1 MDKVRI
7 IVVDDSAFMRKAI
20 SDMIE
25 SEATFEVIAKFRDGR
40 ELVEK
45 VDQFKPDLITLDV
58 HMRDLD
64 GLATLKE
71 LKKQGKSYPIIMLS
85 SATTEGSEVTL
96 ECLDNGAIT
105 FITKPSGSIS
115 LDIDKVKERLIREIK
130 GITSSMRVNRPHI
143 WERQT
148 DSTVEARRSDTIR
161 ETQRSTGF
169 GTVIS
174 EKKESLIEQ
183 KSVINN
189 KPIPKNKRI
198 DAVVI
203 GASTGGP
210 KALQQVLT
218 KLPGNLGVP
227 VFVVQ
232 HMPEGFTKVFAER
245 LNKSCNMSV
254 MEAEDGMIINR
265 NTIYIAKGGSHMT
278 VGSSSK
284 IALNKEPAIWG
295 VRPAVD
301 KLFDSAVNVYGGNLL
316 SVVLTGM
323 GRDGAEGT
331 RRIKD
336 CGGITISED
345 KSTCTIYGMPKAAY
359 ETGKVDLVLPL
370 DQVCNKITQI
380 VKGI

>member
-25 SEATFEVIAKFRDGR
+25 SDADFEVVAKFRDGR

-45 VDQFKPDLITLDV
+45 VDKFKPDLITLDV

-115 LDIDKVKERLIREIK
+115 LDIDKVKERLLKEIKAIASNICEDKHCVRLSKDDCIKRTKRDLEVKDVSNNVIIREKIEIK
-130 GITSSMRVNRPHI
+130 NENR
-143 WERQT
+143 
-148 DSTVEARRSDTIR
+148 
-161 ETQRSTGF
+161 F
-169 GTVIS
+169 Y
-174 EKKESLIEQ
+174 KE
-183 KSVINN
+183 N
-189 KPIPKNKRI
+189 KLIPKNKRI
-198 DAVVI
+198 EAVVI

-210 KALQQVLT
+210 KALQEVLT
-218 KLPGNLGVP
+218 RLPGNLNVP

-245 LNKSCNMSV
+245 LNKSCNMEV
-254 MEAEDGMIINR
+254 VEAADGMAINK

-278 VGSSSK
+278 IGSSNRIS
-284 IALNKEPAIWG
+284 LNKEPSIWG

-301 KLFDSAVNVYGGNLL
+301 KLFDSAVEIYGGNLL

-331 RRIKD
+331 KRIKEN
-336 CGGITISED
+336 GGITISED

>member
-7 IVVDDSAFMRKAI
+7 IVVDDSAFMRRAI

-25 SEATFEVIAKFRDGR
+25 SDADFEVVAKFRDGR

-115 LDIDKVKERLIREIK
+115 LDIDKVNERLLSEIR
-130 GITSSMRVNRPHI
+130 GITSNIKLNRHN
-143 WERQT
+143 
-148 DSTVEARRSDTIR
+148 
-161 ETQRSTGF
+161 
-169 GTVIS
+169 TVIKKYDSYTRLKRNS
-174 EKKESLIEQ
+174 EVKDISNIVKLQEKIEVKDENSSYGGN
-183 KSVINN
+183 KS
-189 KPIPKNKRI
+189 IPKNKRI

-210 KALQQVLT
+210 KALQEVLT
-218 KLPGNLGVP
+218 RLPANLNVP

-245 LNKSCNMSV
+245 LNKSCNMEV
-254 MEAEDGMIINR
+254 VEAEDGMAINR

-278 VGSSSK
+278 VGSSNRIS
-284 IALNKEPAIWG
+284 LNKEPSIWG

-301 KLFDSAVNVYGGNLL
+301 KLFDSAVEIYGGNLL

-331 RRIKD
+331 KRIKE

-345 KSTCTIYGMPKAAY
+345 RSTCTIYGMPKAAY

-370 DQVCNKITQI
+370 DQICNKITQI
-380 VKGI
+380 VKDI

>member
-1 MDKVRI
+1 MEKVRV

-25 SEATFEVIAKFRDGR
+25 SCADFEVIAKFRDGR

-45 VDQFKPDLITLDV
+45 VDKFNPDLITLDV

-71 LKKQGKSYPIIMLS
+71 LKRMGKNYPIIMLS
-85 SATTEGSEVTL
+85 SATTEGSELTL

-115 LDIDKVKERLIREIK
+115 LDIDKVKERLIDEIK
-130 GITSSMRVNRPHI
+130 GITSNIRVNKSSNIHM
-143 WERQT
+143 RQIT
-148 DSTVEARRSDTIR
+148 SNKESEIENKIKDRRVNAQLS
-161 ETQRSTGF
+161 QRKE
-169 GTVIS
+169 INNS
-174 EKKESLIEQ
+174 EKPSPM
-183 KSVINN
+183 INN
-189 KPIPKNKRI
+189 KVIPKNKKI

-218 KLPGNLGVP
+218 KLPANLNVP

-245 LNKSCNMSV
+245 LNKVCNLNV
-254 MEAEDGMIINR
+254 TEAEDGMSINR
-265 NTIYIAKGGSHMT
+265 NTIYIAKGGSHMIID
-278 VGSSSK
+278 SSIRVS
-284 IALNKEPAIWG
+284 LNKEPSIWG

-301 KLFDSAVNVYGGNLL
+301 KLFESASKVYGGNLL

-323 GRDGAEGT
+323 GKDGAEGSK
-331 RRIKD
+331 RIKD

-359 ETGKVDLVLPL
+359 ETGKIDLVLPL
-370 DQVCNKITQI
+370 DQICNKITEI